1 MKKLLI
7 FDLEGTLVESKSP
20 LDSEMASLLSVLLCR
35 IKVAVLSGASWLEF
49 QQQLLDP
56 LAGNENL
63 EKLSLLPQC
72 GAQYYHYRSGWERR
86 DSEDFPSP
94 SGIDKAH
101 GIKMLQETLGI
112 HLQEMLF
119 IGDGLFP
126 GGDDHPVTAT
136 GVVGIRIRD
145 PHESK
150 RVIEAILAC
159 LCGDSHCAHPL
170 TQLGVGLTFLPV

>member
-7 FDLEGTLVESKSP
+7 FDLEGTLVESESP
-20 LDSEMASLLSVLLCR
+20 LDSEMAHLLSALLRR
-35 IKVAVLSGASWLEF
+35 IKVAVLSRASWLEF

-56 LAGNENL
+56 LADNENL
-63 EKLSLLPQC
+63 EKLSLFPQC
-72 GAQYYHYRSGWERR
+72 GTQYYHYRSGWERY
-86 DSEDFPSP
+86 DSESLPSP
-94 SGIDKAH
+94 AGLDKAH
-101 GIKMLQETLGI
+101 GIKTLQDTLGI

-159 LCGDSHCAHPL
+159 LCGDSHCAAPL
-170 TQLGVGLTFLPV
+170 SQLGAGLTFLPL